1 MSSCY
6 AIAEGING
14 IEWAMIDAVLVS
26 NSHSLI
32 MLPYVTGMQNFR
44 GKVLTTGPA
53 LRLGKILIDD
63 LFAVA
68 ENLSSAALESVQ
80 KRLVSLSGGYLCNS
94 LPDSRRWLLRYTK
107 DQAASALSKVQ
118 TLAYHEYVVKCVS
131 AGYEIGS
138 SNWVL
143 KTDTEKLVYISR
155 SSLYSSFAMPMDFSE
170 FSELDVLIIGSVN
183 TSDCLPF
190 EAAMEYFK
198 TITVQTLARGG
209 HVMLPT
215 LPSGLIYYLLEAIA
229 SARDE
234 FDGNLL
240 SEFDKPISVLVT
252 KGAVG
257 GSGADKA
264 APIGGVSLVGKVA
277 KCPCLF
283 ISTQAKASL
292 AYANAS
298 GEWLAADRESALY
311 AAESPFLF
319 DTYLAGEIWIDVE
332 INVLV
337 DAATNLAPELFSEA
351 VVEHTNLEATIL
363 ETSGG
368 AERITAQDL
377 SYRRKERILED
388 WKAQLSQM
396 YQWIRNHHLA
406 TLASLHSTPGQ
417 QTGGGGGSEKKDG
430 AWVEGGLWPSYPTV
444 FLSGHPS
451 CRLGPAVHL
460 IRALSLGTGRQRPTQ
475 QQQQCSNT
483 NALILVQS
491 DEFCH
496 RKRNGHEQLRQ
507 ILEPLKSF
515 TEATTDWGEDETILQ
530 LPVHRL
536 GVGLTAYWLPLRLDI
551 SIAQLPALL
560 TNCGTPKQALLVP
573 LEVIR
578 GAKAS
583 LSSGAKGIGWR
594 QSLDIE
600 LATPSMVRV
609 HVDTEV
615 LSSRCAFAMAAAP
628 ATTTAT
634 GATSASVAKDPRR
647 ARDTPTHVAL
657 VEGRLC
663 FRDGKYRL
671 EPPELDGPPI
681 AGERGMLSR
690 SITSPP
696 QSPKRSSSP
705 SGSTSTSSP
714 LPACTAE
721 AVGTYRMLLSK
732 TSTTGGVAVD
742 ANRLV
747 KHLTESG
754 VTGAQVIADAAL
766 LDSFLTTYRHLH
778 RRLPPHLL
786 PPIGATAKNTALI
799 VFPNSTTTILLTEG
813 SSHITCQDEGTR
825 VAIRNSLLACAPH
838 MLAVP
843 SAAASTTSTPLH

>member
-1 MSSCY
+1 MFEMHLDCNFDSTHAS
-6 AIAEGING
+6 IANRATPDLSVLSLDIFTDETAASDELGLQTDTVGGING
-14 IEWAMIDAVLVS
+14 IEWAMIDAVLIS

-32 MLPYVTGMQNFR
+32 MLPYITGIQNFR
-44 GKVLTTGPA
+44 GKVLTTGPV

-80 KRLVSLSGGYLCNS
+80 KRLVSLSGEYLCNS

-107 DQAASALSKVQ
+107 DQAANALSKVQ
-118 TLAYHEYVVKCVS
+118 TLAYHEYVDLFGLIKVKCVS

-138 SNWVL
+138 SNWVI

-183 TSDCLPF
+183 TSDSLPF

-215 LPSGLIYYLLEAIA
+215 LPSGLIYYLLEAVA

-240 SEFDKPISVLVT
+240 SEFDKPISVSVT

-311 AAESPFLF
+311 SAESPFLF
-319 DTYLAGEIWIDVE
+319 DT
-332 INVLV
+332 
-337 DAATNLAPELFSEA
+337 
-351 VVEHTNLEATIL
+351 
-363 ETSGG
+363 
-368 AERITAQDL
+368 
-377 SYRRKERILED
+377 
-388 WKAQLSQM
+388 
-396 YQWIRNHHLA
+396 WIRNHHLA

-417 QTGGGGGSEKKDG
+417 QTGGGGGSEKKDS

-491 DEFCH
+491 DEFCD

-515 TEATTDWGEDETILQ
+515 TEAITDWGEETILQ

-560 TNCGTPKQALLVP
+560 ANCGTPKQAFLVP
-573 LEVIR
+573 LEVDR

-609 HVDTEV
+609 YVDTEV

-681 AGERGMLSR
+681 AGERGTLSR
-690 SITSPP
+690 SVTSPP

-732 TSTTGGVAVD
+732 TSSTGGVAVD

-799 VFPNSTTTILLTEG
+799 VFPNSTTTILLTAG